1 MYRIS
6 ACMTMSDNLSVL
18 ASSRVNNTD
27 IRTDRL
33 RKWARLS
40 NLHCGGTPLQGKHAD
55 IRPQTVKVKTGAVV
69 LRCDAVRVDSWT
81 EFEFLVDISRMSHHR
96 TATAPPPRRRV
107 VRPYRSRVGAI
118 KETIRGNDPRCRVSD
133 AWTAIPESA
142 DTKTLLNRQA
152 RLSNGEEGNWFL
164 SPSLPGSVL
173 IAKPVS
179 RGLQPIHKA
188 RCMSSNHGSYFIAI
202 LLSTRV
208 LLQRGLRFC
217 HQKSK
222 DAALSF
228 VNQAS
233 DR

>member
-1 MYRIS
+1 MEERPFERLRSPSQILQRKEMAARSFSKRFSEASHRNAFLIEKIPFWPIACMYRIS
-6 ACMTMSDNLSVL
+6 ACMTMSDNLSEL
-18 ASSRVNNTD
+18 ASRVNSID

-33 RKWARLS
+33 QKWARLS
-40 NLHCGGTPLQGKHAD
+40 NPHCGGTPLQGKHAD
-55 IRPQTVKVKTGAVV
+55 FRPQTVKVKTGAVV

-107 VRPYRSRVGAI
+107 FRPYRSRVGAI

-179 RGLQPIHKA
+179 RGL
-188 RCMSSNHGSYFIAI
+188 
-202 LLSTRV
+202 
-208 LLQRGLRFC
+208 
-217 HQKSK
+217 
-222 DAALSF
+222 
-228 VNQAS
+228 
-233 DR
+233 

>member
-1 MYRIS
+1 
-6 ACMTMSDNLSVL
+6 MTMSENLSEL
-18 ASSRVNNTD
+18 ASSVNSFD

-33 RKWARLS
+33 QKWALLS
-40 NLHCGGTPLQGKHAD
+40 NPHCGGTPLRGKHAD
-55 IRPQTVKVKTGAVV
+55 FRPQTVKVKTGAVV

-81 EFEFLVDISRMSHHR
+81 EFEFLVDISRMSHRR

-152 RLSNGEEGNWFL
+152 GAVIEWRGRKLVSFSIPPGIRFNCQARFAGPAAYPYSEMYVVESWFIFYSHPVKYTSRE
-164 SPSLPGSVL
+164 SP
-173 IAKPVS
+173 
-179 RGLQPIHKA
+179 
-188 RCMSSNHGSYFIAI
+188 
-202 LLSTRV
+202 
-208 LLQRGLRFC
+208 LQRGLRFC